1 MTTFQFIFG
10 MIFCLALLTIRAYL
24 TIQNYRNNDRN
35 RPKNK

>member
-24 TIQNYRNNDRN
+24 TIQSHGKYDRN